1 MSGFLSISISNKL
14 LLEIMSTNLQQ
25 ISIPQFIHCE
35 NEPKTGDLIHDNRQF
50 IYCPQYLSL
59 IEIIPVDD
67 YQIQYSMDQ
76 FQKSYF
82 YFSEYFQ
89 LEEEYL
95 LVFFQNNIEFIE
107 SGSEIKHLQ
116 NGTDPMTE
124 EKLMDQAWDYYKT
137 YLIWEDKQ
145 F

>member
-1 MSGFLSISISNKL
+1 
-14 LLEIMSTNLQQ
+14 MSTNLQQ

-82 YFSEYFQ
+82 YFSEYA
-89 LEEEYL
+89 
-95 LVFFQNNIEFIE
+95 
-107 SGSEIKHLQ
+107 GTGAAEIS
-116 NGTDPMTE
+116 
-124 EKLMDQAWDYYKT
+124 T
-137 YLIWEDKQ
+137 YPYW
-145 F
+145 